1 MLLRRLDRYVLGEII
16 GPLALGFLIYTFIM
30 LLRLLFRMADLII
43 RSEVPPD
50 VVGRL
55 FLLSLPNIVVLTI
68 PMSFLFAVLLAVGR
82 LSADSELVAIR
93 ACGISLFTLYR
104 PILVLSA
111 LLTAVNTYLM
121 LETLPEGNHALRQMQ
136 AEILSRSISEEV
148 QPRIPTGFEN
158 QTLFVFE
165 VRPGERRWRGVFLAK
180 SSPGGETEL
189 HIAEWG
195 EARRSDDG
203 TQMFLSLH
211 DSFFHQV
218 DLNAP
223 PTEYRNAFHSKVDL
237 PIEIQSPRQAAS
249 SVRRGLRELRFR
261 DLKRTLDD
269 PETPPAVRNLAT
281 VEMQKKFSIPAACL
295 VFGLLGLPLGF
306 TSARGGRSSGFA
318 LSLFVILIYYILI
331 SLGEDFASRGLV
343 PAWISVWIANL
354 ILLLVGLF
362 LLARRNQDKSLV
374 LSRVDR
380 WIREH
385 FWRGWLTYRERQE
398 LKRAERRQVVGERRR
413 RRRVVL
419 RVPDFSFPFATAID
433 RYVLMTFLRVLAIAA
448 ASGVMLYVVADLT
461 ENAES
466 ILNNNVPWDVVFD
479 YYKLKSIGILYQ
491 IAPVIVLV
499 TTLVA
504 FGILSRSN
512 EVTACKALGV
522 SLFRISVPVV
532 LSAIVVA
539 GVCLLLQREVLA
551 ASTERVNELH
561 EIIRGRGGH
570 SPAAAMPRG
579 QRSAHR
585 WLYSNKTG
593 YLFNYASYD
602 AERQEVYKLQVFRF
616 DESYRLTNRLV
627 VDKATYVGEGWWKL
641 SSGWARSFHYVDR
654 SSSEARPVEESLRVI
669 KSPVREHLAEE
680 PSFFLGQLRRPEEM
694 DFFEL
699 RQYIQDLRSF
709 GRKDL
714 APLEVE
720 LHNKIAYPVLS
731 LVMALVALPFA
742 FRLGRQGALYG
753 IGLSIVL
760 GIVLFLAV
768 AMFSTLGRAA
778 ILPPAAAVWSPAV
791 IFSIFSLYVF
801 LGVRT

>member
-1 MLLRRLDRYVLGEII
+1 MLLRRLDRYVLAEII
-16 GPLALGFLIYTFIM
+16 GPLALGFVIYTFIM

-43 RSEVPPD
+43 RSEVPPEI
-50 VVGRL
+50 VGRL

-93 ACGISLFTLYR
+93 SCGISLFTLYR

-111 LLTAVNTYLM
+111 LLTTMNIYLM

-136 AEILSRSISEEV
+136 AELLSRSISEEV
-148 QPRIPTGFEN
+148 QPRVPTGFEDRM
-158 QTLFVFE
+158 LFVFE
-165 VRPGERRWRGVFLAK
+165 SPPGEHRWRGVFLAK
-180 SSPGGETEL
+180 TAPDGETEL

-195 EARRSDDG
+195 EARRSEDG
-203 TQMFLSLH
+203 SQMFLNLR

-218 DLNAP
+218 DLDDP
-223 PTEYRNAFHSKVDL
+223 PAEYRNVFHVKVDL
-237 PIEIQSPRQAAS
+237 PIPIQSPRQAAN
-249 SVRRGLRELRFR
+249 SVKRGLRELRFL
-261 DLKRTLDD
+261 DLRRAIED
-269 PETPPAVRNLAT
+269 PETLPLVRNLAR
-281 VEMQKKFSIPAACL
+281 VELHKKFSIPAACL

-318 LSLFVILIYYILI
+318 LSLLVILVYYILL
-331 SLGEDFASRGLV
+331 SLGEDFASRGHV
-343 PAWISVWIANL
+343 PAWLSVWLANAV
-354 ILLLVGLF
+354 LLLVGMF
-362 LLARRNQDKSLV
+362 LLARRNRDKSLV
-374 LSRVDR
+374 LSRVDQ

-385 FWRGWLTYRERQE
+385 LWRGWLAYRERKE
-398 LKRAERRQVVGERRR
+398 SRKAERRQGAGERRS

-419 RVPDFSFPFATAID
+419 RLPDFGIPFANAID
-433 RYVLMTFLRVLAIAA
+433 RYVLMTFLKVLIIAA
-448 ASGVMLYVVADLT
+448 SAGVLLYVVADLT

-466 ILNNNVPWDVVFD
+466 ILKHDVPWGVVFD

-512 EVTACKALGV
+512 EITACKALGV

-532 LSAIVVA
+532 LFATLVA
-539 GVCLLLQREVLA
+539 GFCLLLQREVLA
-551 ASTERVNELH
+551 ASNERVNELRNT
-561 EIIRGRGGH
+561 IRGRD
-570 SPAAAMPRG
+570 SPNTAARG
-579 QRSAHR
+579 KRLAHR
-585 WLYSNKTG
+585 WLYSNKSG
-593 YLFNYASYD
+593 YLFNYASFD
-602 AERQEVYKLQVFRF
+602 EQRQELHRLQVFRF

-627 VDKATYVGEGWWKL
+627 VDKASYVGDGWWKL
-641 SSGWARSFHYVDR
+641 ANGWARSFDYVERASLD
-654 SSSEARPVEESLRVI
+654 ARPVEESLHVI
-669 KSPVREHLAEE
+669 KGPVRERLGEE
-680 PSFFLGQLRRPEEM
+680 PDFFLGELRHPEEM

-699 RQYIQDLRSF
+699 RHYIKDLKAF
-709 GRKDL
+709 GRKDM

-731 LVMALVALPFA
+731 LVMVLVALPFA

-753 IGLSIVL
+753 IGLALVL

-768 AMFSTLGRAA
+768 ALFSTLGKAA
-778 ILPPAAAVWSPAV
+778 VLPPVAAVWSPAV
-791 IFSIFSLYVF
+791 IFTIFSLYVF

>member
-93 ACGISLFTLYR
+93 ASGISLFTLYR
-104 PILVLSA
+104 PIFVLSA
-111 LLTAVNTYLM
+111 LLTGLNIYLM
-121 LETLPEGNHALRQMQ
+121 LEALPEGNHAWRQMQ
-136 AEILSRSISEEV
+136 AEILSRSISEEIE
-148 QPRIPTGFEN
+148 PRIPTGFEDR
-158 QTLFVFE
+158 TLFVFE
-165 VRPGERRWRGVFLAK
+165 VPPGERRWRGVFLAK
-180 SSPGGETEL
+180 SAPAGETEI

-203 TQMFLSLH
+203 TMMFLTLH

-218 DLNAP
+218 NLNAP
-223 PTEYRNAFHSKVDL
+223 PAEYRNAFHSKVEL
-237 PIEIQSPRQAAS
+237 PIQIQSPRQAAS
-249 SVRRGLRELRFR
+249 SVKRGLRELRFR
-261 DLKRTLDD
+261 DLKRTIED
-269 PETPPAVRNLAT
+269 PETPPILRNLAK
-281 VEMQKKFSIPAACL
+281 VELQKKFSIPAACL

-343 PAWISVWIANL
+343 PAWLSVWLANVV
-354 ILLLVGLF
+354 LLVVGLF

-380 WIREH
+380 WIRDH
-385 FWRGWLTYRERQE
+385 LWRGWLTYRERQE
-398 LKRAERRQVVGERRR
+398 SKRADRLQVTGERRHR
-413 RRRVVL
+413 SRVVL

-433 RYVLMTFLRVLAIAA
+433 RYVLMTFLRVLTIAA
-448 ASGVMLYVVADLT
+448 SAGVLLYIVADLT

-466 ILNNNVPWDVVFD
+466 ILKHDVPWEVVFD

-499 TTLVA
+499 TTLIA

-522 SLFRISVPVV
+522 SLFRISMPVV
-532 LSAIVVA
+532 FSAMFVS

-561 EIIRGRGGH
+561 DKIRGRD
-570 SPAAAMPRG
+570 SPTLAAAARG
-579 QRSAHR
+579 PRSAHR
-585 WLYSNKTG
+585 WLYSNKSG

-602 AERQEVYKLQVFRF
+602 PERQEVSKLQVFRF
-616 DESYRLTNRLV
+616 DDSYRLTNRLV
-627 VDKATYVGEGWWKL
+627 VEKASYVGEGWWKL
-641 SSGWARSFHYVDR
+641 SGGWARSFDYVER
-654 SSSEARPVEESLRVI
+654 SSPDERPVEESLRVI
-669 KSPVREHLAEE
+669 ESPVREQLAEE
-680 PSFFLGQLRRPEEM
+680 PDFFLGQLRAPQEM

-720 LHNKIAYPVLS
+720 LHNKIAYPFLS

-753 IGLSIVL
+753 IGLSLVL

-768 AMFSTLGRAA
+768 ATFSTLGQAA
-778 ILPPAAAVWSPAV
+778 ILPPIAAVWSPAV
-791 IFSIFSLYVF
+791 IFSVFSLYVF